1 MDSPYES
8 EYDELLGAYIV
19 RCPWNPC
26 INIFKNVMHATALTA
41 MLNDAYQAGQRSK
54 MQERLTEDV
63 YA

>member
-19 RCPWNPC
+19 RCPWNSC
-26 INIFKNVMHATALTA
+26 INIFKNVIHATSLTA
-41 MLNDAYQAGQRSK
+41 MLNDAYQAGQQSK
-54 MQERLTEDV
+54 MQERLTDDV